1 MPKYVIR
8 VTEMDE
14 NGVEQ
19 PVKDL
24 EGSQRLEAD
33 GLCLIAFHE
42 GGSTNVICHAS
53 LLDIATAITENK
65 TLYSAAKL
73 SELIKTMKEDD
84 SDAAT

>member
-8 VTEMDE
+8 VTEVDE

-19 PVKDL
+19 PVQDL
-24 EGSQRLEAD
+24 EEASRMEAD

-42 GGSTNVICHAS
+42 GGSTNVICGTSLMEIALSIAS
-53 LLDIATAITENK
+53 DK
-65 TLYSAAKL
+65 TLRRAAQLGVSLKNL
-73 SELIKTMKEDD
+73 KEDD

>member
-8 VTEMDE
+8 VTEVDE

-19 PVKDL
+19 PVQNL
-24 EGSQRLEAD
+24 EKASRMEAD

-42 GGSTNVICHAS
+42 GGSTNVICDTN
-53 LLDIATAITENK
+53 LLGIATAIAENK
-65 TLYSAAKL
+65 TLYGAAKL